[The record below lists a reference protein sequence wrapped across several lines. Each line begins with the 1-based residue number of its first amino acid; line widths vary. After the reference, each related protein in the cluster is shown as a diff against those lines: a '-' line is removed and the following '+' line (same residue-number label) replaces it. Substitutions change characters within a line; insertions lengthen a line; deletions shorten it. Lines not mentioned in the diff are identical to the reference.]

1 MAKEHEEFN
10 AWRKAEIAKL
20 PETAAR
26 VFALRGTGYYGS
38 GFQWGLEKQLGY
50 VIHKLNDYDDGQFYH
65 GPGKAAQAIQTVFQT
80 VVKCFYEELEDAEWS
95 AKNGNKK
102 PPERKKNR

>member
-1 MAKEHEEFN
+1 MPKEHEEFN

-38 GFQWGLEKQLGY
+38 GFGWAFERRLGNVIAQLSDFDNGN
-50 VIHKLNDYDDGQFYH
+50 LYH
-65 GPGKAAQAIQTVFQT
+65 GPGHTPLMHQDILRVC
-80 VVKCFYEELEDAEWS
+80 VEEFYKDLEANEWS
-95 AKNGNKK
+95 AKNGGRNPSK
-102 PPERKKNR
+102 RH